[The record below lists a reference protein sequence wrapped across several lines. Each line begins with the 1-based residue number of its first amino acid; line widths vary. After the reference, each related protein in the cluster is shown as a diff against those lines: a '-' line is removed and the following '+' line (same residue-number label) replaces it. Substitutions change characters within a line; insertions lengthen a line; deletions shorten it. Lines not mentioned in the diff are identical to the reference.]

1 MNSDV
6 DQMHIVDK
14 KVVPSKAEQGQWAI
28 RLARKWDWE
37 LPHLKCPTCFR
48 CAWRIGSSCFEG
60 QRSDGKGSATYNGHH
75 NAFRWWT
82 SICSHWRGKVSW
94 ISCPSSGDLELEE
107 VTIRVWRVSRRCQK
121 TWREPPP
128 SRCGHTG
135 TRPSFERSIKMGEGW
150 PYFSTHSV
158 LLLFLSKARHWV
170 PGLLCIWFLATSLS
184 LANLIFF

>member
-1 MNSDV
+1 MG
-6 DQMHIVDK
+6 DQIGAEMRLGGPPL
-14 KVVPSKAEQGQWAI
+14 KVWNAPLVSGVH
-28 RLARKWDWE
+28 DE
-37 LPHLKCPTCFR
+37 LVVAALR
-48 CAWRIGSSCFEG
+48 
-60 QRSDGKGSATYNGHH
+60 GKGQTERGVWRTTYNGHH

-135 TRPSFERSIKMGEGW
+135 TRTSFERSIQKGEGW
-150 PYFSTHSV
+150 PYFSTPSV
-158 LLLFLSKARHWV
+158 LLLFFVKSKAMS
-170 PGLLCIWFLATSLS
+170 A
-184 LANLIFF
+184 